1 MRYAEF
7 DKYLCEQSHDCDL
20 IIKEK
25 FRHKIVGRVSWI
37 LESYIWVYDVEV
49 PGEAKLRIYFD
60 EYHEGDTDT
69 SVFIYK
75 QGVEVGEIDLR
86 WLMLEEEKE

>member
-7 DKYLCEQSHDCDL
+7 EKYLCDHTHDYDL
-20 IIKEK
+20 IIKDK
-25 FRHKIVGRVSWI
+25 FYHKIVGRVSWI
-37 LESYIWVYDVEV
+37 IESHIWVYEVEI
-49 PGEAKLRIYFD
+49 PGEARLRVYFD
-60 EYHEGDTDT
+60 EYFEGDTDK

-86 WLMLEEEKE
+86 WIFLEEEKE